1 MSEALV
7 LGRWRRSPAATLG
20 LYLHFIRLSFLEFL
34 AYRLRYYT
42 GVVTYTIFVAGNYY
56 LYSAL
61 FGSRPAGAGPATLGG
76 LTLPQMVTYVAVSW
90 IGRSF
95 YFNNI
100 DRDLSGQIREGQIS
114 MLLIKPIHVQ
124 TMLLFQAMGEAAFRL
139 ILFTVP
145 IVAVVGPLF
154 HVLPPARPALYGW
167 TLLSFT
173 LAFLVNTQINFLV
186 GALAFYLKN
195 ILGVIRAKLVVME
208 FLTGVLIPFTFFP
221 HWFQQ
226 AVSWLPFQA
235 ISYIPVTIYL
245 GRRIGPELTRAL
257 LAQAGWAVGLLLLG
271 RWFWNR
277 SVRHVTLQGG

>member
-1 MSEALV
+1 VTDALA

-20 LYLHFIRLSFLEFL
+20 LYLHFVRMAFLEFL

-42 GVVTYTIFVAGNYY
+42 GVVTYTVFVAGNYY

-61 FGSRPAGAGPATLGG
+61 FGSRPAGAATLGG
-76 LTLPQMVTYVAVSW
+76 LTLPQIVTYVAVSW

-100 DRDLSGQIREGQIS
+100 DRDLSSQIREGEIA
-114 MLLIKPIHVQ
+114 MLLIKPIHAQ
-124 TMLLFQAMGEAAFRL
+124 TMLLFRAIGEAAFRL
-139 ILFTVP
+139 LLFTLP
-145 IVAVVGPLF
+145 ILVVVGSLF
-154 HVLPPARPALYGW
+154 HVAAPPRPELFGW
-167 TLLSFT
+167 TLLSFV
-173 LAFLVNTQINFLV
+173 LAFLVNAQINFLV
-186 GALAFYLKN
+186 GTLAFYLKN
-195 ILGVIRAKLVVME
+195 IIGVIRAKLVIME

-226 AVSWLPFQA
+226 AVTWLPFQA

-245 GRRIGPELTRAL
+245 GRRAGPELAHAL
-257 LAQAGWAVGLLLLG
+257 LLQAAWAVGLLAIG

-277 SVRHVTLQGG
+277 SVRQVTLQGG

>member
-1 MSEALV
+1 MSEALA
-7 LGRWRRSPAATLG
+7 LGHWRRSPAASVG
-20 LYLHFIRLSFLEFL
+20 LYLHFVRMAFMEFL

-56 LYSAL
+56 LFSAL
-61 FGSRPAGAGPATLGG
+61 FGSRAPGAGATLGG
-76 LTLPQMVTYVAVSW
+76 LTLSQMITYVAVSW

-100 DRDLSGQIREGQIS
+100 DRDLSSQIREGEITVQ
-114 MLLIKPIHVQ
+114 LIKPVHVQ
-124 TMLLFQAMGEAAFRL
+124 TMLLFRAMGEAAFRL
-139 ILFTVP
+139 ILFTIP
-145 IVAVVGPLF
+145 ILVVVGALF
-154 HVLPPARPALYGW
+154 HVAAPPRPALYGW
-167 TLLSFT
+167 TLLSFV
-173 LAFLVNTQINFLV
+173 LAFLVNAQINFLV

-195 ILGVIRAKLVVME
+195 ILGVIRAKLVMME

-226 AVSWLPFQA
+226 VVAWLPVQA
-235 ISYIPVTIYL
+235 ISYIPVTVYL
-245 GRRIGPELTRAL
+245 GRRTGPALAHAL
-257 LAQAGWAVGLLLLG
+257 LVQAAWALGLLLVG